1 MTSKKGQTP
10 FAASSRD
17 DGWRKR
23 RKWSLTL
30 FALLVGAPLT
40 AGAQYDLYAP
50 TVVQL
55 APTPRAAVLGNTAAA
70 RDIEA
75 IFGNP
80 ALVGVA
86 AGTVAGFARYDASTL
101 LSVASSTSLGS
112 FSVGIG
118 GQYLDG
124 FTLSDGLPL
133 SSHALLVGGHLPMS
147 SAAGAFALATT
158 YRNVRVGA
166 AVKYVEQSQG
176 SLQDAAPALDLGI
189 AKDLSR
195 ITAGLTVQNIGAG
208 LDFPN
213 TSVQLPLRFS
223 AGLAGYGYSF
233 GWFDLSGTAGVS
245 VLPNGDVLPA
255 GGLEVGYVPMEGY
268 NFMARVGLK
277 RPELAA
283 QQPFSFGVTAALD
296 RFSLEYAYEDW
307 EGGSAHRLALRVR

>member
-1 MTSKKGQTP
+1 MRQHAKSLRR
-10 FAASSRD
+10 ASLMV
-17 DGWRKR
+17 G
-23 RKWSLTL
+23 
-30 FALLVGAPLT
+30 ALVGVPLT

-50 TVVQL
+50 TVLQL

-86 AGTVAGFARYDASTL
+86 GGTVAGFARYDAATL
-101 LSVASSTSLGS
+101 LTVASSTSLGS

-124 FTLSDGLPL
+124 QAPNDRLPLWSYALLTGGHLPL
-133 SSHALLVGGHLPMS
+133 SSAS
-147 SAAGAFALATT
+147 GAFALAMT
-158 YRNVRVGA
+158 YRGMRVGA

-176 SLQDAAPALDLGI
+176 SLQDATPAMDLGI

-195 ITAGLTVQNIGAG
+195 LTAGLAVQNIGAG

-213 TSVQLPLRFS
+213 TSAQLPLRVS
-223 AGLAGYGYSF
+223 AGVAGYGF
-233 GWFDLSGTAGVS
+233 TLGPLDLSGSAGAS

-255 GGLEVGYVPMEGY
+255 GGIEVGYVPMEGY
-268 NFMARVGLK
+268 NFMARVGLR
-277 RPELAA
+277 RPELPA
-283 QQPFSFGVTAALD
+283 QQPFSFGATAALD

-307 EGGSAHRLALRVR
+307 DGGSAHRLALRVR